1 MPTPKNKK
9 KNDSLEYKKKLSEA
23 SSLFSKPKG
32 KEKTKDMVDRLIK
45 KASAKKSINKA
56 KYRNDASYRD
66 SVRRRPKS
74 LPPKTA
80 MDSVRTMPDKSMKK
94 DTINQMKK
102 KDMRYGGKK
111 PTTAQQ
117 RISDIDKMMAGAPS
131 DSKKRLK
138 KRKASIQ
145 KQMASKKK
153 PMTYGGKKMRYGGMK
168 KGKKC

>member
-1 MPTPKNKK
+1 MSNPKNK
-9 KNDSLEYKKKLSEA
+9 
-23 SSLFSKPKG
+23 
-32 KEKTKDMVDRLIK
+32 
-45 KASAKKSINKA
+45 SARINKA
-56 KYRNDASYRD
+56 KFLNDASYRH
-66 SVRRRPKS
+66 SVTRRPKS
-74 LPPKTA
+74 PKRKPSFKKPPSSYVTPPKTA
-80 MDSVRTMPDKSMKK
+80 MDSVRTMPDRGMQK
-94 DTINQMKK
+94 DTLNQMKK

-153 PMTYGGKKMRYGGMK
+153 PMTYGGKKMRYGGMR